1 MTVISANLVKELRD
15 KTGAGMMEC
24 KKALESS
31 GGDMEKAVQTLREQG
46 QARAASKAG
55 RTAKEGIIYSYIH
68 PGDRLGVLLELN
80 CETDFVARTD
90 DFRNLAKDLAMQI
103 AAASPLVVNRTALP
117 AELIEKER
125 EIYRQQA
132 KNEGKPEK
140 ILERIVEGKLEKYF
154 QEAVLLEQLFV
165 KDQNLTVKELIN
177 SAVAKLG
184 ENVVP
189 RRFVRFRLGEWYA
202 RTQIPPGAVEAFR

>member
-1 MTVISANLVKELRD
+1 MTTAISANLVKELRD

-31 GGDMEKAVQTLREQG
+31 NGDMEKAVQTLREQG

-55 RTAKEGIIYSYIH
+55 RTAKEGIVYSYIH

-80 CETDFVARTD
+80 CETDFVARTE

-103 AAASPLVVNRTALP
+103 AAASPLVVVREEVP
-117 AELIEKER
+117 KELIEKER

-132 KNEGKPEK
+132 KNEGKPEQ
-140 ILERIVEGKLEKYF
+140 ILDRIVTGKLEKYF
-154 QEAVLLEQLFV
+154 QETVLMEQIFV
-165 KDQNLTVKELIN
+165 KDQNLTIKELIN
-177 SAVAKLG
+177 SVVAKLG
-184 ENVVP
+184 ENIVP
-189 RRFVRFRLGEWYA
+189 RRFVRFRLGE
-202 RTQIPPGAVEAFR
+202 

>member
-1 MTVISANLVKELRD
+1 MTVITANLVKELRD

-24 KKALESS
+24 KKALETA
-31 GGDMEKAVQTLREQG
+31 GGDLEKAVQALREQG
-46 QARAASKAG
+46 QVRAASKAG
-55 RTAKEGIIYSYIH
+55 RTAKEGIVYSYIH

-103 AAASPLVVNRTALP
+103 AAASPLVVTREEVSS
-117 AELIEKER
+117 ELVEKER
-125 EIYRQQA
+125 EIYRRQA

-140 ILERIVEGKLEKYF
+140 ILDRIVDGKLEKYF
-154 QEAVLLEQLFV
+154 QEAVLMEQIFV

-184 ENVVP
+184 ENIIP
-189 RRFVRFRLGEWYA
+189 RRFVRFRLGE
-202 RTQIPPGAVEAFR
+202 

>member
-1 MTVISANLVKELRD
+1 MTVVTANLVKELRE

-24 KKALESS
+24 KKALETV
-31 GGDMEKAVQTLREQG
+31 GGDMEKAMQTLREQG

-55 RTAKEGIIYSYIH
+55 RTAKEGIVYSYIH

-80 CETDFVARTD
+80 CETDFVARTE

-103 AAASPLVVNRTALP
+103 AAASPLVVNREELP
-117 AELIEKER
+117 AEFLEKER
-125 EIYRQQA
+125 EIYFRQA

-154 QEAVLLEQLFV
+154 QETVLMEQMFV
-165 KDQNLTVKELIN
+165 KDQNMTIKELIN
-177 SAVAKLG
+177 AAVAKIG
-184 ENVVP
+184 ENIVP
-189 RRFVRFRLGEWYA
+189 RRFVRFRLGE
-202 RTQIPPGAVEAFR
+202 

>member
-1 MTVISANLVKELRD
+1 MSVAISANLVKELRE

-24 KKALESS
+24 KKALQSS
-31 GGDMEKAVQTLREQG
+31 GGDIEKAVQFLREQG

-55 RTAKEGIIYSYIH
+55 RTAKEGIVYSYIH

-80 CETDFVARTD
+80 CETDFVARTE

-103 AAASPLVVNRTALP
+103 AAASPLVVTREELP
-117 AELIEKER
+117 AELVEKER
-125 EIYRQQA
+125 EIYRHQA

-140 ILERIVEGKLEKYF
+140 ILDRIVEGKLEKYF
-154 QEAVLLEQLFV
+154 QETVLMEQIFV
-165 KDQNLTVKELIN
+165 KDQNLTVKELLN

-184 ENVVP
+184 ENIVP
-189 RRFVRFRLGEWYA
+189 RRFVRFRLGE
-202 RTQIPPGAVEAFR
+202 

>member
-1 MTVISANLVKELRD
+1 MSTAISANLVKELRE

-24 KKALESS
+24 KKALQSS
-31 GGDMEKAVQTLREQG
+31 GGDIEKAVQTLREQG

-55 RTAKEGIIYSYIH
+55 RTAKEGIVFSYIH

-80 CETDFVARTD
+80 CETDFVARTE

-103 AAASPLVVNRTALP
+103 AAASPLVVTREELP
-117 AELIEKER
+117 AELVEKER
-125 EIYRQQA
+125 EIYRHQA

-140 ILERIVEGKLEKYF
+140 ILDRIVEGKLEKYF
-154 QEAVLLEQLFV
+154 QEAVLMEQIFV
-165 KDQNLTVKELIN
+165 KDQNLTVKELLN

-184 ENVVP
+184 ENIVP
-189 RRFVRFRLGEWYA
+189 RRFVRFRLGE
-202 RTQIPPGAVEAFR
+202 

>member
-1 MTVISANLVKELRD
+1 MSVINANLVKELRD

-24 KKALESS
+24 KKALETV
-31 GGDMEKAVQTLREQG
+31 GGDLEKAVQTLREQG

-103 AAASPLVVNRTALP
+103 AAASPLVVAREEVP
-117 AELIEKER
+117 SELVEKER

-140 ILERIVEGKLEKYF
+140 ILDRIVDGKLEKYF
-154 QEAVLLEQLFV
+154 QEAVLMEQIFV

-184 ENVVP
+184 ENILP
-189 RRFVRFRLGEWYA
+189 RRFVRFRLGE
-202 RTQIPPGAVEAFR
+202 

>member
-1 MTVISANLVKELRD
+1 MTVISANLVKELRE

-24 KKALESS
+24 KKALETAA
-31 GGDMEKAVQTLREQG
+31 GDMEKAVQTLREQG

-55 RTAKEGIIYSYIH
+55 RTAKEGIVYSYIH

-103 AAASPLVVNRTALP
+103 AAASPLVVNREEVP
-117 AELIEKER
+117 KDLIEKER
-125 EIYRQQA
+125 EIYRTQA

-140 ILERIVEGKLEKYF
+140 ILDRIVDGKLEKYF
-154 QEAVLLEQLFV
+154 QDAVLMEQLFV
-165 KDQNLTVKELIN
+165 KDQNVTIKELIA
-177 SAVAKLG
+177 SVVAKLG
-184 ENVVP
+184 ENIIP
-189 RRFVRFRLGEWYA
+189 RRFVRFRLGE
-202 RTQIPPGAVEAFR
+202 

>member
-24 KKALESS
+24 KKALETA
-31 GGDMEKAVQTLREQG
+31 GGDLEKAVQNLREQG

-55 RTAKEGIIYSYIH
+55 RTAKEGIVYSYIH

-103 AAASPLVVNRTALP
+103 AAASPLVVTREEIP
-117 AELIEKER
+117 SEFVEKER

-140 ILERIVEGKLEKYF
+140 ILDRIVDGKLEKYF
-154 QEAVLLEQLFV
+154 QEAVLMEQIFV

-177 SAVAKLG
+177 SVVAKLG
-184 ENVVP
+184 ENILP
-189 RRFVRFRLGEWYA
+189 RRFVRFRLGE
-202 RTQIPPGAVEAFR
+202 

>member
-1 MTVISANLVKELRD
+1 MTTTAISANLVKELRE

-31 GGDMEKAVQTLREQG
+31 GGDMEKAITNLREQG

-103 AAASPLVVNRTALP
+103 AASSPLVIRREDLAP
-117 AELIEKER
+117 ELIEKER
-125 EIYRQQA
+125 EIFRQQA

-140 ILERIVEGKLEKYF
+140 IIDRIVDGKIEKYY
-154 QEAVLLEQLFV
+154 QEAALMEQLFV
-165 KDQNLTVKELIN
+165 KDQNMTVKELIN
-177 SAVAKLG
+177 QAVLKIG
-184 ENVVP
+184 ENILP
-189 RRFVRFRLGEWYA
+189 RRFVRFRLGE
-202 RTQIPPGAVEAFR
+202 

>member
-24 KKALESS
+24 KKALETS
-31 GGDMEKAVQTLREQG
+31 GGDLDKAVQTLREQG

-103 AAASPLVVNRTALP
+103 AAASPLVMTREEVP
-117 AELIEKER
+117 AELVEKER
-125 EIYRQQA
+125 EIYRRQA
-132 KNEGKPEK
+132 RNEGKPEK
-140 ILERIVEGKLEKYF
+140 ILDRIVEGKLEKYF
-154 QEAVLLEQLFV
+154 QEAVLMEQIFV
-165 KDQNLTVKELIN
+165 KDQNLTVKELVT
-177 SAVAKLG
+177 SAVTKLG
-184 ENVVP
+184 ENILP
-189 RRFVRFRLGEWYA
+189 RRFVRFRLGE
-202 RTQIPPGAVEAFR
+202 

>member
-1 MTVISANLVKELRD
+1 MTAITANLVKELRE

-24 KKALESS
+24 KKALETA
-31 GGDMEKAVQTLREQG
+31 GGDLEKAVQNLREQG

-103 AAASPLVVNRTALP
+103 AAASPLVMTREEVSS
-117 AELIEKER
+117 ELVEKER

-140 ILERIVEGKLEKYF
+140 ILDRIVEGKLEKYF
-154 QEAVLLEQLFV
+154 QEAVLMEQIFV
-165 KDQNLTVKELIN
+165 KDQNVTVKELIN

-184 ENVVP
+184 ENILP
-189 RRFVRFRLGEWYA
+189 RRFVRFRLGE
-202 RTQIPPGAVEAFR
+202 

>member
-24 KKALESS
+24 KKALETAA
-31 GGDMEKAVQTLREQG
+31 GDMDKAVQTLREQG

-55 RTAKEGIIYSYIH
+55 RTAKEGIIFSYIH

-103 AAASPLVVNRTALP
+103 AAASPLVVTREEVP
-117 AELIEKER
+117 ADLIEKER
-125 EIYRQQA
+125 EIYRTQA
-132 KNEGKPEK
+132 KNEGKPDK
-140 ILERIVEGKLEKYF
+140 ILDRIVDGKLEKYF
-154 QEAVLLEQLFV
+154 QEAALMEQIFV
-165 KDQNLTVKELIN
+165 KDQNVTIKELIA
-177 SAVAKLG
+177 SVVAKLG
-184 ENVVP
+184 ENIIP
-189 RRFVRFRLGEWYA
+189 RRFVRFRLGE
-202 RTQIPPGAVEAFR
+202 

>member
-1 MTVISANLVKELRD
+1 MTTTAISANLVKELRE

-24 KKALESS
+24 KKALETA
-31 GGDMEKAVQTLREQG
+31 GGDMEKAITTLREQG

-55 RTAKEGIIYSYIH
+55 RTAKEGIVYSYIH

-103 AAASPLVVNRTALP
+103 AASSPLVIRREELAP
-117 AELIEKER
+117 ELIEKER
-125 EIYRQQA
+125 EIFRQQA

-140 ILERIVEGKLEKYF
+140 IIDRIVEGKLEKYY
-154 QEAVLLEQLFV
+154 QEVALMEQIFV
-165 KDQNLTVKELIN
+165 KDQNMTVKELIN
-177 SAVAKLG
+177 QAVSKIG
-184 ENVVP
+184 ENIVP
-189 RRFVRFRLGEWYA
+189 RRFVRFRLGE
-202 RTQIPPGAVEAFR
+202 

>member
-1 MTVISANLVKELRD
+1 MTVITANLVKELRD

-24 KKALESS
+24 KKALESA
-31 GGDMEKAVQTLREQG
+31 GGDMEKAVQALREQG

-103 AAASPLVVNRTALP
+103 AAATPLVLTREEVP
-117 AELIEKER
+117 AEMIEKER

-140 ILERIVEGKLEKYF
+140 ILDRIVDGKLEKYF
-154 QEAVLLEQLFV
+154 QEAVLMEQIFV

-177 SAVAKLG
+177 SVVAKLG

-189 RRFVRFRLGEWYA
+189 RRFVRFRLGE
-202 RTQIPPGAVEAFR
+202 

>member
-24 KKALESS
+24 KKALETA
-31 GGDMEKAVQTLREQG
+31 GGDLEKAVQNLREQG

-68 PGDRLGVLLELN
+68 PGDRLGVLVELN

-103 AAASPLVVNRTALP
+103 AAASPLVMTREEIPTALV
-117 AELIEKER
+117 EKER

-140 ILERIVEGKLEKYF
+140 ILDRIVDGKLEKYF
-154 QEAVLLEQLFV
+154 QEAVLMEQIFV

-177 SAVAKLG
+177 SVVAKLG
-184 ENVVP
+184 ENILP
-189 RRFVRFRLGEWYA
+189 RRFVRFRLGE
-202 RTQIPPGAVEAFR
+202 

>member
-1 MTVISANLVKELRD
+1 MSVITANLVKELRD

-31 GGDMEKAVQTLREQG
+31 DGDMEKAVQKLREQG

-55 RTAKEGIIYSYIH
+55 RTAREGLVYSYIH

-103 AAASPLVVNRTALP
+103 AAASPLVVKREEVS
-117 AELIEKER
+117 AELVDKEK

-140 ILERIVEGKLEKYF
+140 ILDRIVEGKLEKYF
-154 QEAVLLEQLFV
+154 QEVVLLEQIFV
-165 KDQNLTVKELIN
+165 KDQNQTIKELIA
-177 SAVAKLG
+177 SVVAKLG
-184 ENVVP
+184 ENIVP
-189 RRFVRFRLGEWYA
+189 RRFVRFRLGE
-202 RTQIPPGAVEAFR
+202 